1 MADETTAAKPKPLEP
16 LILLEDEPVPG
27 HWVDELS
34 LQPFARVV
42 AGTAVGTGG
51 PFTVGVFAD
60 WGQGKTSVLRQ
71 AKSLIDHD
79 PQHADVVT
87 VWFNAWQYE
96 KEEHPIV
103 PLTASIV
110 REVDRKLATRSD
122 PSDAL
127 GKGFTKLARA
137 LRAVAY
143 GFSAKAKWKVPGFAE
158 LEAGFVAKEMIDR
171 YEKLQTQDDPLL
183 ERSLYYNAFEAL
195 EEIANPKGHEEG
207 EPLPKIVVFVDDLD
221 RCLPDQGLRLL
232 ESIKLVLAQ
241 RGFIFA
247 LAVDRRIID
256 GYLKKRYKEE
266 FGVEDYAASGTS
278 YLDKIVQL
286 PLPLPPHKSR
296 FEQYI
301 RELLKRPALSHDK
314 EVAKAFAGMVKV
326 LAVGSNANPRSLV
339 RFVNNLLVDWRIRS
353 LTPGDEPEAGFLQLT
368 AVSRALQQSLEH
380 GHYRWLVTD
389 RDLCNAIAEGKG
401 RRMGERVPAD
411 EDQGLHAE
419 RRKTVLAVL
428 ERYDHLIELLDQ
440 EEAGQRWLREHE
452 ARKAVDEFLIVQ
464 RVEQVS
470 KARSQAELVDSAIR
484 DALGKAADY
493 RLTDAD
499 RKRVRELNFV
509 LEPLTDAR
517 LQHLAGLTEL
527 KELHLYGTQVTD
539 AGLEHLSGLTGLQ
552 TLNLGRTQV
561 SDAGLPHLAG
571 LTGLQT
577 LYLSSTQVTD
587 AGLEHLAGLTKLRM
601 LDLSRTQVTDAGL
614 RHLAGLT
621 GLGTLGLTKPKFRR

>member
-1 MADETTAAKPKPLEP
+1 MADETTAAKDKPLEP

-96 KEEHPIV
+96 KEEHPII

-110 REVDRKLATRSD
+110 REVDRKLATRSE
-122 PSDAL
+122 PNDAL

-137 LRAVAY
+137 LRAVAC
-143 GFSAKAKWKVPGFAE
+143 GVSVKGKLKVPRFGE
-158 LEAGFVAKEMIDR
+158 LEVEVAPKEMIER
-171 YEKLQTQDDPLL
+171 YEKLQAEDDPLL
-183 ERSLYYNAFEAL
+183 EPSLYQLAFEAL

-241 RGFIFA
+241 QGFIFA

-256 GYLKKRYKEE
+256 GYLRKRYKEE
-266 FGVEDYAASGTS
+266 FGVEEYAAGGTS

-301 RELLKRPALSHDK
+301 RELLKRPALSHDE

-326 LAVGSNANPRSLV
+326 LAVGSNSNPRSLV

-353 LTPGDEPEAGFLQLT
+353 LTPGDDPDAGFLQLT

-380 GHYRWLVTD
+380 GYYRWLVTD

-401 RRMGERVPAD
+401 RPMRERLPAD

-419 RRKTVLAVL
+419 RRKAVLAVL

-464 RVEQVS
+464 REEQVPE
-470 KARSQAELVDSAIR
+470 ARSQAELVDSAIR
-484 DALGKAADY
+484 YALGKAADY

-499 RKRVRELNFV
+499 RKRVRELDFV
-509 LEPLTDAR
+509 LQSLS
-517 LQHLAGLTEL
+517 
-527 KELHLYGTQVTD
+527 D
-539 AGLEHLSGLTGLQ
+539 AGLEHLAGLTGLQ
-552 TLNLGRTQV
+552 TLGLSETQV
-561 SDAGLPHLAG
+561 TNAGLPHLAG

-577 LYLSSTQVTD
+577 LYLRGTQVTD
-587 AGLEHLAGLTKLRM
+587 AGLEHLAGLTKLRT
-601 LDLSRTQVTDAGL
+601 LDLRRTQVSDDGVAEL
-614 RHLAGLT
+614 KRVL
-621 GLGTLGLTKPKFRR
+621 PNSRIVR